1 MFLSILGLALSTR
14 KASPYDLNDFL
25 FSAEELQ
32 RKYERQSSQ
41 SEHPHFSR
49 TRWLDE
55 VNFNNCELGYWLWVF
70 EQVQADDDTW
80 LLRH

>member
-1 MFLSILGLALSTR
+1 MFLSFLGLALSKR

-25 FSAEELQ
+25 FSPDELQ
-32 RKYERQSSQ
+32 HKYERQTQQ

-49 TRWLDE
+49 ARWQDE
-55 VNFNNCELGYWLWVF
+55 VNFNHCEKGYWSWVF
-70 EQVQADDDTW
+70 EQVQADDDTY

>member
-1 MFLSILGLALSTR
+1 MFLSILGLALSRR

-25 FSAEELQ
+25 FSAEEL
-32 RKYERQSSQ
+32 RHKYERQASQ

-49 TRWLDE
+49 ARWLDE
-55 VNFNNCELGYWLWVF
+55 VNFNHCEQGYWSWVF

>member
-1 MFLSILGLALSTR
+1 MFMSILGLALSKR
-14 KASPYDLNDFL
+14 NASPYDLNDFL
-25 FSAEELQ
+25 FSADELQ
-32 RKYERQSSQ
+32 EKYEDSARE

-49 TRWLDE
+49 ERWLDA
-55 VNFNNCELGYWLWVF
+55 VNFGHSEQGYWSWVF